1 MQERAAI
8 YSDTAVKSLN
18 LIDVV
23 FSDSRDVC
31 DAWVELFAVFS
42 MNPMPPIVLDERLRR
57 LLTAMAK
64 DIGIE
69 GNLRAADFS
78 RVYSPRAIEQ
88 DRLIRDLQRQQM
100 LSVLQ
105 GQASPAANT
114 SATSTSTAGPFPPKP
129 E

>member
-1 MQERAAI
+1 
-8 YSDTAVKSLN
+8 
-18 LIDVV
+18 
-23 FSDSRDVC
+23 
-31 DAWVELFAVFS
+31 

-57 LLTAMAK
+57 LLTAMAE

-114 SATSTSTAGPFPPKP
+114 SVTSAATAGPFPPKP